1 MVSCNQVID
10 TQDKC
15 NGRMFPGTY
24 VKPTCM
30 DLNRYLRR
38 FTLVNSKSLKPY
50 IEFLSLMSTVVST
63 TAVAFRVMTPHEA
76 AISG

>member
-1 MVSCNQVID
+1 MVSCNQMID

-15 NGRMFPGTY
+15 NGPMFPGTY

-30 DLNRYLRR
+30 DLSWDLRR

-50 IEFLSLMSTVVST
+50 IKFLSLVPTVVST
-63 TAVAFRVMTPHEA
+63 TAVAFRVTTPQ
-76 AISG
+76 